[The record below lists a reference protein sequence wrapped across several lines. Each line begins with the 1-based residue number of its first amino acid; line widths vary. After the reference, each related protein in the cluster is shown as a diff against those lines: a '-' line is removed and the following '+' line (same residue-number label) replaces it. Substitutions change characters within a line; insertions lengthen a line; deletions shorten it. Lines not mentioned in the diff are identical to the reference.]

1 MKPSPSWSDGKLTP
15 RIDQIRNFRRR
26 QNGRPFDHHEMQSDP
41 QVRQR
46 PRAAHSISGGGARDH
61 QAGGVQGAGSVRLFD
76 RFIDRMTET
85 KVVRREDNAPHIAM
99 ISIHYTD
106 M

>member
-1 MKPSPSWSDGKLTP
+1 
-15 RIDQIRNFRRR
+15 
-26 QNGRPFDHHEMQSDP
+26 MQSHS

-46 PRAAHSISGGGARDH
+46 TCAAHSIAGGVARDH
-61 QAGGVQGAGSVRLFD
+61 QAGGVQRAGSVRQFD
-76 RFIDRMTET
+76 RFVDRLTET

-99 ISIHYTD
+99 IPSIYTD